1 MLRFRQIFE
10 IWRWDNSLTQALTA
24 SYTMLERT
32 DRMYRLSSS
41 ALRENDNG
49 DICAN
54 IFEEDRT
61 INQFHQEV
69 RRKVLRHLA
78 VAGGANLVPGL
89 VLSCI
94 VGDIERIG
102 DYTKN
107 ISELAVAHNAPLSC
121 GFCEQEV
128 SKMEKAVEDIFSRIV
143 QALKTSDQAEARSL
157 IVDNMWIRKSC
168 DDIMLNLINGR
179 DNTISS
185 GSSVVLALYVRYLK
199 RITEHLMNILSSVV
213 NPYESIGYRD
223 DIV

>member
-1 MLRFRQIFE
+1 MLRFREIFE
-10 IWRWDNSLTQALTA
+10 IWRWDNSLTQALTT

-32 DRMYRLSSS
+32 GRMYRLSSA
-41 ALRENDNG
+41 ALRNNGNG
-49 DICAN
+49 DVRTR
-54 IFEEDRT
+54 IFAEDRV
-61 INQFHQEV
+61 INEFHREV

-78 VAGGANLVPGL
+78 VAGGANLLPGL

-107 ISELAVAHNAPLSC
+107 IAELAKAYNAPLSC
-121 GFCEQEV
+121 GFCEEQV
-128 SKMEKAVEDIFSRIV
+128 AKMERSLEDIFSRIV
-143 QALKTSDQAEARSL
+143 QALKQSDQAEARSL
-157 IVDNMWIRKSC
+157 IVDNMWIRESC
-168 DDIMLNLINGR
+168 DEITLALINDR

-185 GSSVVLALYVRYLK
+185 GSAVILALYVRYLK

-213 NPYESIGYRD
+213 NPYESIGYRE